1 MPEYAGRGDA
11 ARTME
16 LLWRDGGRDG
26 GRPADGRAAD
36 SRPADGRP
44 DPGNGETASRR
55 PPGPRPALDLDRVLD
70 AAIAVA
76 DQEGTLAF
84 SLRAVGDQLGTSA
97 MALYSYVPGKA
108 ELVDLMYD
116 RVFAEHPGATRDA
129 ADADWREG
137 VLAWAEALLGVLIAH
152 PWAIAVSTARPVL
165 GPNEQAVLESLLEL
179 LDAGRLPRRTVRT
192 VVTSVFALVRAAAE
206 ALADARQAAWA
217 TGADDAAWWSGRS
230 AALASAVQD
239 FAERFPLSA
248 QLARD
253 AAADAALAGDA
264 APWERA
270 PVDALRNGI
279 GLLLASA

>member
-1 MPEYAGRGDA
+1 VPEFAGRGDA

-16 LLWRDGGRDG
+16 LLWRDAD
-26 GRPADGRAAD
+26 RPASASDAA
-36 SRPADGRP
+36 
-44 DPGNGETASRR
+44 ASRR
-55 PPGPRPALDLDRVLD
+55 APGPRPALDLDRILD

-76 DQEGTLAF
+76 DKQGTLSF
-84 SLRAVGDQLGTSA
+84 SLRAVGDELGTSA

-116 RVFAEHPGATRDA
+116 RVFAEHPGSTRA
-129 ADADWREG
+129 ADAGWRDR
-137 VLAWAEALLGVLIAH
+137 VLAWAEALLGVLVAH

-165 GPNEQAVLESLLEL
+165 GPNEQAVLESLLEQL
-179 LDAGRLPRRTVRT
+179 TRGGMPRRTVRT

-230 AALASAVQD
+230 EALAAAVQD
-239 FAERFPLSA
+239 FAERFPRSA

-270 PVDALRNGI
+270 PVEALRGGI
-279 GLLLASA
+279 RLLLASA